1 MFLSQIFYKE
11 APNLTLF
18 TCYMSIIKLCSHKYF
33 YNPFKVSLLFKKTL
47 HQGLITWLNEGITL
61 VLGRA
66 PLGGTGVQLQWQQF
80 YDNVSLISNCK
91 GLSPEKNK

>member
-1 MFLSQIFYKE
+1 ML
-11 APNLTLF
+11 
-18 TCYMSIIKLCSHKYF
+18 
-33 YNPFKVSLLFKKTL
+33 
-47 HQGLITWLNEGITL
+47 LNEGIAL